1 MRDDTD
7 IEEVPPHLG
16 IVTMETWP
24 PMLPRYLAEYE
35 VSISQSNPPLYSLE
49 EIASTFQLTLKKI
62 EKFKKQTA
70 FRAEV
75 RAAILEIKD
84 SDSVIKRK
92 ARAQAELYLDV
103 WVPTAMSDPNFP
115 PAEKNKLFMFV
126 SKMGR
131 IIDDPQEKLKLES
144 ENNSKEGDTK
154 NNPTIIINLSGSD
167 SMNDTKGITITQQ
180 SEKLING

>member
-1 MRDDTD
+1 MKDDV
-7 IEEVPPHLG
+7 EEVPPHMG

-62 EKFKKQTA
+62 ERFKKQAA

-103 WVPTAMSDPNFP
+103 WVPTVMSDPDFP
-115 PAEKNKLFMFV
+115 PAEKNKLFMFI

-131 IIDDPQEKLKLES
+131 IIDDPQERLKLES
-144 ENNSKEGDTK
+144 ENNKEDNSKNT
-154 NNPTIIINLSGSD
+154 PTIVINLSSPD
-167 SMNDTKGITITQQ
+167 SLKDTQGITITPQQ
-180 SEKLING
+180 EPEKLING